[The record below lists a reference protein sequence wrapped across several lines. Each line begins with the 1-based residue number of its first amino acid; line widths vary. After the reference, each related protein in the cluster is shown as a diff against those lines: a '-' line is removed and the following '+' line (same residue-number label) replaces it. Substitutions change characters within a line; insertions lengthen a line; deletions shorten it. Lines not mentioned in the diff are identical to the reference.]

1 MSSELPEFDSN
12 PVDDR
17 TNDPTEIHDT
27 VSALVIPPN
36 QPVPS
41 SHPEF
46 DPEPRWL
53 HPLSLL
59 FGILSHARQLVI
71 PLFLAIFSAAKG
83 SFIGLSIA
91 AGVFVIALAVTI
103 FRYLTLRYQVKGDDL
118 IVKEGLIF
126 RRVRTVPIRRIQN
139 MDLVQNVMHRIFQ
152 VAEVKIETA
161 SGTEPE
167 ATLRVL
173 TMPQIQELRERVFGS
188 ISDRLKPNPDE
199 VSDETNADPYST
211 SVSEV
216 DRSQPVTI
224 LKIPTSWLVKAGLA
238 SNRGG
243 LIFGVIFGFLFQF
256 DLEDQINWKAI
267 TSYVPSFD
275 GSLQTVLIF
284 LAAFVGI
291 LTILRIF
298 GIIWYI
304 LRFHGYEL
312 QRIGDDLRIRCGLLT
327 KVSATVPRKRIQFIS
342 IHRSFIL
349 RWMGMSVIRIETAGG
364 SGTGNEDAATT
375 VSRRWFVPV
384 VQHEL
389 VENILL
395 ELRPGL
401 EWDPNQAAWM
411 GLSKRAPARMSRLA
425 VIFCVLAAI
434 AGFFAIRPWGV
445 FIGLGLIPF
454 AVWFALQRSKS
465 MKYART
471 AFGVVYRSG
480 IFTKKLSLTF
490 FERIQ
495 TLRVNQSPF
504 DRRWK
509 MAKLVVDTAA
519 AGPAEHTINVGY
531 LDEAFAFQELDALT
545 STSSQHRP
553 SWTG

>member
-1 MSSELPEFDSN
+1 MSSELPEYEQPPSDPNDHSTSEFSQEVVAASTAEFS
-12 PVDDR
+12 PVG
-17 TNDPTEIHDT
+17 
-27 VSALVIPPN
+27 PPD
-36 QPVPS
+36 
-41 SHPEF
+41 F

-59 FGILSHARQLVI
+59 FGIVSHARQLVI
-71 PLFLAIFSAAKG
+71 PLFLAVFSAAKG
-83 SFIGLSIA
+83 SFVGLLIA

-139 MDLVQNVMHRIFQ
+139 MDLVQNVLHRIFN

-173 TMPQIQELRERVFGS
+173 TMPQIQELRQRVFG
-188 ISDRLKPNPDE
+188 KVGKATAQ
-199 VSDETNADPYST
+199 VSGETSEFNSTESNAPALSLAGA
-211 SVSEV
+211 E
-216 DRSQPVTI
+216 QPVTI

-256 DLEDQINWKAI
+256 DLEDHINWRAI
-267 TSYVPSFD
+267 QDYVPDFD
-275 GSLQTVLIF
+275 GSLQTILIF
-284 LAAFVGI
+284 LAI
-291 LTILRIF
+291 LFGVLLLLRIF
-298 GIIWYI
+298 GIVWYI

-375 VSRRWFVPV
+375 VSRRWFVPIV
-384 VQHEL
+384 ENDL
-389 VENILL
+389 VEKLLL

-401 EWDPNQAAWM
+401 DWEPEQADWI

-425 VIFCVLAAI
+425 VIFCIVVGI
-434 AGFFAIRPWGV
+434 GGFFAIRPWGF
-445 FIGLGLIPF
+445 FIGLGLLPF
-454 AVWFALQRSKS
+454 AIWFAFQRSKS

-480 IFTKKLSLTF
+480 ILTKKLSMTF

-519 AGPAEHTINVGY
+519 AGPAEHTINVGF
-531 LDEAFAFQELDALT
+531 LDEQFAFQELDELT
-545 STSSQHRP
+545 TTSSQHRP
-553 SWTG
+553 NWNP

>member
-1 MSSELPEFDSN
+1 MSSEFPEFEKQSSDPLAP
-12 PVDDR
+12 PVADAVQ
-17 TNDPTEIHDT
+17 E
-27 VSALVIPPN
+27 VITAEA
-36 QPVPS
+36 VPE
-41 SHPEF
+41 SHPNF

-59 FGILSHARQLVI
+59 FGIVSHARQLVI
-71 PLFLAIFSAAKG
+71 PLFLAVFSAAKG
-83 SFIGLSIA
+83 NSIGLLIA

-139 MDLVQNVMHRIFQ
+139 MDLVQNILHRIFN

-173 TMPQIQELRERVFGS
+173 TMPQIQELRERVFGKIGS
-188 ISDRLKPNPDE
+188 KPIP
-199 VSDETNADPYST
+199 SP
-211 SVSEV
+211 SVSEEAATSESV
-216 DRSQPVTI
+216 SPVAPISETNQPITI

-256 DLEDQINWKAI
+256 DLEDHINWQAI
-267 TSYVPSFD
+267 RNYVPNFD
-275 GSLQTVLIF
+275 GSLQTILIF
-284 LAAFVGI
+284 LAVLFGVLI
-291 LTILRIF
+291 VLRIF
-298 GIIWYI
+298 GIFWYI

-364 SGTGNEDAATT
+364 SGAGNEDAATT
-375 VSRRWFVPV
+375 VSRRWFVPIV
-384 VQHEL
+384 EHHL
-389 VENILL
+389 VEKLLL

-401 EWDPNQAAWM
+401 EWEPEQADWI

-425 VIFCVLAAI
+425 VIFCILVGI
-434 AGFFAIRPWGV
+434 GGFFAIRPWGL
-445 FIGLGLIPF
+445 FIGLGLLPF
-454 AVWFALQRSKS
+454 AIWFAVKRSKS

-480 IFTKKLSLTF
+480 ILTKKLSMTF

-531 LDEAFAFQELDALT
+531 LDEQFAFQELDELT
-545 STSSQHRP
+545 TTSSQHRP
-553 SWTG
+553 NWNP

>member
-1 MSSELPEFDSN
+1 MSFDSSQYDSDFESAQN
-12 PVDDR
+12 AGQRDEDSIPVATLTGDS
-17 TNDPTEIHDT
+17 PTVDVDT
-27 VSALVIPPN
+27 DS
-36 QPVPS
+36 
-41 SHPEF
+41 
-46 DPEPRWL
+46 EPKWL

-59 FGILSHARQLVI
+59 FGILSHARQLII
-71 PLFLAIFSAAKG
+71 PLFLAVFSAAKG
-83 SFIGLSIA
+83 NIVGLSLA
-91 AGVFVIALAVTI
+91 AGFFVIALAVTI
-103 FRYLTLRYQVKGDDL
+103 FRYLTLRYQVKGGDL

-139 MDLVQNVMHRIFQ
+139 MDLVQNIMHRIFH

-173 TMPQIQELRERVFGS
+173 TMSQIQDLRQRVFGKKQNNLAAAISPPWES
-188 ISDRLKPNPDE
+188 IEPTS
-199 VSDETNADPYST
+199 ETDAVAPTAQSADT
-211 SVSEV
+211 
-216 DRSQPVTI
+216 PVTL
-224 LKIPTSWLVKAGLA
+224 LKIPTSWLIKAGLA

-256 DLEDQINWKAI
+256 DVEDHISWSEI
-267 TSYVPSFD
+267 ESYIPDFD
-275 GSLQTVLIF
+275 GSAQSILLFTLALIGVLI
-284 LAAFVGI
+284 L
-291 LTILRIF
+291 LRIF
-298 GIIWYI
+298 GTIWYI

-312 QRIGDDLRIRCGLLT
+312 QRVGEDLRIRCGLLT

-342 IHRSFIL
+342 IHRSLIL

-384 VQHEL
+384 VDNNL
-389 VENILL
+389 VEDLLL

-401 EWDPNQAAWM
+401 KWIPEQVSWV
-411 GLSKRAPARMSRLA
+411 GLSRRAPVRMSRIAIVLCLLA
-425 VIFCVLAAI
+425 CIG
-434 AGFFAIRPWGV
+434 GFFAIRPWGSL
-445 FIGLGLIPF
+445 IGVALLPLAIGF
-454 AVWFALQRSKS
+454 AIKKSRS

-471 AFGVVYRSG
+471 TFGVVYRSG
-480 IFTKKLSLTF
+480 IFTKKLSMTF

-509 MAKLVVDTAA
+509 MAKLIVDTAA
-519 AGPAEHTINVGY
+519 AGPAEHTINVGF
-531 LDEAFAFQELDALT
+531 LDEQFAYQELDDLI

-553 SWTG
+553 NWNP

>member
-1 MSSELPEFDSN
+1 MSSDLSDFDANPSNEPTEDRDQAHVESNSPVDNAFENLQEFDS
-12 PVDDR
+12 
-17 TNDPTEIHDT
+17 
-27 VSALVIPPN
+27 
-36 QPVPS
+36 
-41 SHPEF
+41 
-46 DPEPRWL
+46 EPRWL

-83 SFIGLSIA
+83 NVIGLMIA

-173 TMPQIQELRERVFGS
+173 TMPQIQELRERVFGAVAVQNPSTTPTATVDSVAEQDS
-188 ISDRLKPNPDE
+188 IAAVEIDKN
-199 VSDETNADPYST
+199 
-211 SVSEV
+211 
-216 DRSQPVTI
+216 QPITI
-224 LKIPTSWLVKAGLA
+224 LKIPTQWLIKAGLA

-256 DLEDQINWKAI
+256 DLEEYINWRALQNYI
-267 TSYVPSFD
+267 PDFD
-275 GSLQTVLIF
+275 GSLQNILM
-284 LAAFVGI
+284 FVGALIGI
-291 LTILRIF
+291 LLLLRIF
-298 GIIWYI
+298 GIVWYI
-304 LRFHGYEL
+304 LRFHDYEL

-342 IHRSFIL
+342 VHRSLIL

-375 VSRRWFVPV
+375 VSRRWFVPI

-389 VENILL
+389 VEDILL

-401 EWDPNQAAWM
+401 DWDPDQADWV
-411 GLSKRAPARMSRLA
+411 GLSRRAPARMSRLA
-425 VIFCVLAAI
+425 VIFCLLVAI
-434 AGFFAIRPWGV
+434 GGFFALRPWGA
-445 FIGLGLIPF
+445 FIGLALLPF
-454 AVWFALQRSKS
+454 AILFAVKRSKS

-480 IFTKKLSLTF
+480 IFTKKLSMTF

-531 LDEAFAFQELDALT
+531 LDEDFAFQELNTLT

-553 SWTG
+553 SWSA